1 MFVTVKVEP
10 VAPEIFANEVLLSDD
25 CHCTL
30 PAAPVAVSTVL
41 FAPGQTLAAP
51 VIVPVAGKAVT
62 VMVPVAFTLPPPP
75 VSGME

>member
-51 VIVPVAGKAVT
+51 VIVPAEGLVT
-62 VMVPVAFTLPPPP
+62 VIVPVAFTLPHPP